1 MTLTLG
7 RGPHLL
13 HHFKGLVTKYLWVK
27 FHNSTVNS
35 VRDISQ
41 SSIFQY
47 FKVTLWPWPWVK
59 VNTNSMVWKVLPQS
73 TLGPSFITLLLVV
86 SEILSMFEFVT
97 SGRTDGR
104 RTPEGHYIDSLCWH
118 TWANIMCISYLY
130 PLMLL
135 VYIWKTQPWWLVM
148 EPRWGTMYSL
158 VQFFMT
164 CEIYDQ
170 VEHWLVHHA
179 LLLCLKHQQFPVNP
193 WKSLESA
200 GFCLFIPF
208 KKHC

>member
-1 MTLTLG
+1 MAKPLWLTCQQCIWPFLWPWPWVKVIFTCMFLEVLSHSTFGSSFTTLLLIVSEISAKFNFSTFQGHPVTLTLG

-59 VNTNSMVWKVLPQS
+59 VITNSMVWKVLPQS

-97 SGRTDGR
+97 SR
-104 RTPEGHYIDSLCWH
+104 RSDAGGSLH
-118 TWANIMCISYLY
+118 RLT
-130 PLMLL
+130 LL
-135 VYIWKTQPWWLVM
+135 THVSQKLAAMVIK
-148 EPRWGTMYSL
+148 
-158 VQFFMT
+158 
-164 CEIYDQ
+164 
-170 VEHWLVHHA
+170 
-179 LLLCLKHQQFPVNP
+179 
-193 WKSLESA
+193 
-200 GFCLFIPF
+200 
-208 KKHC
+208 